1 MIEKAK
7 NTVPWTHVISDLN
20 GEKIVDAFYKKE
32 LINILKQLLK
42 LVKIQRGNQNDCLM
56 RVLTSID
63 A

>member
-7 NTVPWTHVISDLN
+7 NTMPWTHVISDLN

-32 LINILKQLLK
+32 LINILKRLLK

-63 A
+63 V

>member
-32 LINILKQLLK
+32 LINILKRLLK

>member
-32 LINILKQLLK
+32 LINILKRLLK
-42 LVKIQRGNQNDCLM
+42 LVKIQRRNQNDCLM

>member
-32 LINILKQLLK
+32 LINILKRLLK
-42 LVKIQRGNQNDCLM
+42 LVKIKRGNQNDCLM

-63 A
+63 V